1 MQMKILKKDGNVID
15 KVDALRQTPHQ
26 KNMEYLNR
34 NISLKNAIRAEVIN
48 FIKKFLQDVI
58 VNKKG
63 YMNSA
68 DVAQSVSNILQLP
81 HDNKYN
87 LVGSMLFEEI
97 EVYDCTV
104 DGLDKKLIVIASKG
118 DNQHYF
124 DYFVD
129 EKTVAKAL
137 IHN

>member
-15 KVDALRQTPHQ
+15 KANTLRRTPHQ
-26 KNMEYLNR
+26 NNMAYLNR
-34 NISLKNAIRAEVIN
+34 KNRLKNAIRAEVIN
-48 FIKKFLQDVI
+48 FIKIFLQDVV

-68 DVAQSVSNILQLP
+68 NVAQSVSNSLHLP

-129 EKTVAKAL
+129 EKPVARTKKY
-137 IHN
+137 